1 MSDVDAQA
9 VREFRMPSLGA
20 DMDAATVVRWLVKP
34 GDTVVRGDLVAE
46 VETDKGVFDV
56 DVREGGAV
64 GALLV
69 PAGTKVA
76 VGTPILRFGAVAVAA
91 VVPSVPAPSVP
102 MPSVPAAPIVR
113 ASPAARRLAEEQH
126 CDLAGVV
133 GSGPHGVIT
142 LDDVRRALGGA
153 ASVVVPV
160 VAPAVVATVT
170 PTGASAD
177 GMRAAIAA
185 AVTRSKR
192 EIPHYYLAHD
202 IDLQA
207 AMVWLQQVNAERT
220 VAERLLPAT
229 LLIKAI
235 ATALASHRE
244 FNGFYLDGRAAPS
257 DAIHVGIVTALR
269 GGGLLAP
276 AIPDTNTMPLDA
288 LNTAL
293 LDVVHR
299 ARTGGVRASELTDA
313 TISVTSLG
321 DRGVGTVYGVIYPP
335 QVAIIGIGTITDRP
349 WAVQGMLDVRPV
361 VTITLAADHRV
372 SDGHRGGLFLSTIRD
387 LLQHPEA
394 L

>member
-1 MSDVDAQA
+1 
-9 VREFRMPSLGA
+9 
-20 DMDAATVVRWLVKP
+20 
-34 GDTVVRGDLVAE
+34 
-46 VETDKGVFDV
+46 
-56 DVREGGAV
+56 VREGGAV

-76 VGTPILRFGAVAVAA
+76 VGTPILRFGAQAVAP
-91 VVPSVPAPSVP
+91 VV
-102 MPSVPAAPIVR
+102 PSVPAAPIVR

-153 ASVVVPV
+153 APVVVPV
-160 VAPAVVATVT
+160 VAPVVAPVVTPTVT
-170 PTGASAD
+170 PTVASAD

-202 IDLQA
+202 IDLQS
-207 AMVWLQQVNAERT
+207 AMVWLQQLNAQRT

-257 DAIHVGIVTALR
+257 DAIHIGIVTALR

-276 AIPDTNTMPLDA
+276 AIPDTNSRPLDA

>member
-1 MSDVDAQA
+1 
-9 VREFRMPSLGA
+9 
-20 DMDAATVVRWLVKP
+20 VVRWLVKP
-34 GDTVVRGDLVAE
+34 GDTVARGDLVAE

-76 VGTPILRFGAVAVAA
+76 VGTPILRFGAVAATATVAI
-91 VVPSVPAPSVP
+91 APT
-102 MPSVPAAPIVR
+102 APIVR
-113 ASPAARRLAEEQH
+113 ASPAARRLAEERQ

-153 ASVVVPV
+153 APDVVPDVVPV
-160 VAPAVVATVT
+160 VAPTVT
-170 PTGASAD
+170 PTGASVD

-207 AMVWLQQVNAERT
+207 AMAWLQQVNAERT

-244 FNGFYLDGRAAPS
+244 FNGFYRDGRAAPS

-276 AIPDTNTMPLDA
+276 AIPDTNTRPLDA

-335 QVAIIGIGTITDRP
+335 QLAIIGLGTITDRP

>member
-1 MSDVDAQA
+1 MSDVETAA
-9 VREFRMPSLGA
+9 AREFRMPSLGA

-34 GDTVVRGDLVAE
+34 GDTVARGDLVAE

-91 VVPSVPAPSVP
+91 PTVATAPT
-102 MPSVPAAPIVR
+102 APIVR

-153 ASVVVPV
+153 APV
-160 VAPAVVATVT
+160 VAPDVAPVVAPVVVPTVT

-244 FNGFYLDGRAAPS
+244 FNGFYRDGRAAPS
-257 DAIHVGIVTALR
+257 DAIHVGVVTALR

-335 QVAIIGIGTITDRP
+335 QVAIIGLGTITDRP

>member
-1 MSDVDAQA
+1 MSGVETAA
-9 VREFRMPSLGA
+9 AREFRMPSLGA

-34 GDTVVRGDLVAE
+34 GDTVARGDLVAE

-76 VGTPILRFGAVAVAA
+76 VGTPILRFGEVAVAA
-91 VVPSVPAPSVP
+91 TVAIAPT
-102 MPSVPAAPIVR
+102 APIVR
-113 ASPAARRLAEEQH
+113 ASPAARRLAEAQH
-126 CDLAGVV
+126 CDLTGVV

-142 LDDVRRALGGA
+142 LDDVRRALGGPA
-153 ASVVVPV
+153 PDVVPV
-160 VAPAVVATVT
+160 VAPTVT
-170 PTGASAD
+170 PTGASVD
-177 GMRAAIAA
+177 GMRAAIAV

-235 ATALASHRE
+235 ATALVSHRE
-244 FNGFYLDGRAAPS
+244 FNGFYRDGRAAPS

-276 AIPDTNTMPLDA
+276 AIPDTNTRPLDA

-335 QVAIIGIGTITDRP
+335 QVAIIGLGTITDRP

>member
-1 MSDVDAQA
+1 MSDVETAA
-9 VREFRMPSLGA
+9 AREFRMPSLGA

-34 GDTVVRGDLVAE
+34 GDTVARGDLVAE

-56 DVREGGAV
+56 DVREGGTV

-76 VGTPILRFGAVAVAA
+76 VGTPILRFGAQAVAP
-91 VVPSVPAPSVP
+91 VV
-102 MPSVPAAPIVR
+102 PSVPAAPIVR

-142 LDDVRRALGGA
+142 LDDVRRALGVA
-153 ASVVVPV
+153 APDVAPAA
-160 VAPAVVATVT
+160 APAVVATVT

-185 AVTRSKR
+185 AVTCSKR

-257 DAIHVGIVTALR
+257 DAIHIGIVTALR

-276 AIPDTNTMPLDA
+276 AIPDTNSRPLDA

-335 QVAIIGIGTITDRP
+335 QVAIIGLGTITDRP